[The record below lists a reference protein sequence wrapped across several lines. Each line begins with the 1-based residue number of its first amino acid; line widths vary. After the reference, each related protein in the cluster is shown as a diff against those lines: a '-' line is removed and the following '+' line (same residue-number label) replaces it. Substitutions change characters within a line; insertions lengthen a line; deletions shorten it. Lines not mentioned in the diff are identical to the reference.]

1 MRNVVRETDVPIQR
15 QLITISY
22 VHPAVLE
29 HILSYMVTNGTSPHY
44 KLIYLEHDCINW
56 PS

>member
-1 MRNVVRETDVPIQR
+1 MNVLNHVPCVVCLLRNVVRETDVPIQR

-29 HILSYMVTNGTSPHY
+29 HILSYMVTN
-44 KLIYLEHDCINW
+44 
-56 PS
+56 